1 MYEQCVKAIT
11 KPDSKFGMKDG
22 CSLLGHWNFKEL
34 IWNRSYELC
43 RPLQEDWTNIFD
55 DCQFLISYLGSAKE
69 IEEKIIKNFSESM
82 KSGVLNINTIN
93 KDLYST
99 AGLNLC
105 LSIVADY
112 KNQVVIPIEK
122 GDSKSW
128 VQRCP
133 VRLFWTVAYSGI
145 YEVKQAGKY

>member
-1 MYEQCVKAIT
+1 
-11 KPDSKFGMKDG
+11 
-22 CSLLGHWNFKEL
+22 
-34 IWNRSYELC
+34 
-43 RPLQEDWTNIFD
+43 
-55 DCQFLISYLGSAKE
+55 
-69 IEEKIIKNFSESM
+69 M

-93 KDLYST
+93 KDLDST

-122 GDSKSW
+122 RDSKSW

-133 VRLFWTVAYSGI
+133 VRLF
-145 YEVKQAGKY
+145 

>member
-1 MYEQCVKAIT
+1 MNCVDHFRKTGQAFLMI
-11 KPDSKFGMKDG
+11 DSF
-22 CSLLGHWNFKEL
+22 W
-34 IWNRSYELC
+34 
-43 RPLQEDWTNIFD
+43 
-55 DCQFLISYLGSAKE
+55 FLILGQLKKLR
-69 IEEKIIKNFSESM
+69 KIIKNFSESM

-93 KDLYST
+93 KDLDST

-122 GDSKSW
+122 RDSKSW

-145 YEVKQAGKY
+145 YKVKQAGKY